1 MSILNVYNPILS
13 AAANTTIDGNPIG
26 TVISYMGLT
35 APKDYLVCDGAEYSI
50 SEYSQLANF
59 FKKQFGSSNHF
70 GGDGTTTFAVPDLR
84 NLFLRGYH
92 GEAEEQLSGDI
103 GDKQEATLMPYVQAH
118 QSSFFTTVIPG
129 TTNEPREVD
138 SLMTIDSGLF
148 RNGSNG
154 SNVTMEWPYQFTSR
168 PVNAAVL
175 YCIKAAASVPAENA
189 YSTEEVRIGTWID
202 GKPVY
207 RRVFNTQTGSAVNDV
222 TIVVNDVQNVDY
234 PVYISGIMNLN
245 NRFYQIPD
253 SYNDLSFDTSRNCI
267 YHVIRSNAYIGFPL
281 TIVLEYTK
289 TTD

>member
-1 MSILNVYNPILS
+1 MSILNVYN
-13 AAANTTIDGNPIG
+13 
-26 TVISYMGLT
+26 
-35 APKDYLVCDGAEYSI
+35 
-50 SEYSQLANF
+50 
-59 FKKQFGSSNHF
+59 GSSPIS
-70 GGDGTTTFAVPDLR
+70 TQP
-84 NLFLRGYH
+84 
-92 GEAEEQLSGDI
+92 GEEI
-103 GDKQEATLMPYVQAH
+103 
-118 QSSFFTTVIPG
+118 
-129 TTNEPREVD
+129 
-138 SLMTIDSGLF
+138 
-148 RNGSNG
+148 
-154 SNVTMEWPYQFTSR
+154 
-168 PVNAAVL
+168 
-175 YCIKAAASVPAENA
+175 